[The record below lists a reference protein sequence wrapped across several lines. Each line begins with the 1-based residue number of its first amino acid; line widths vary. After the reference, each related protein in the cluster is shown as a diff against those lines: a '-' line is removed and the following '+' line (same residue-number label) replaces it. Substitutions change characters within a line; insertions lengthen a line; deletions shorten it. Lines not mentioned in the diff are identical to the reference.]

1 MKLPQ
6 PRFSCRLG
14 VAVLLLPLFALLAE
28 LPLQAEEPPA
38 RLLNSN
44 WQFRAVGNTD
54 KSDVKQWHP
63 AQVPGVVQTDLL
75 RNGLIPDP
83 FDRDNEFRLQ
93 WIGLTDWE
101 YQTVFQADA
110 ASLGHDHVDL
120 VFDGLDT
127 LADVYLNDQVIVH
140 SDNMFRHWRISARP
154 LLRTGPNTLRVVFHS
169 AVEKMLPYVKS
180 LPYVLP
186 SISTHNFGNEE
197 DIATAPYTRKAPYQY
212 GWDWGP
218 RFMTEGIWQPVRLE
232 TWDALRIDN
241 FHIHQRKITAET
253 ALVTAEF
260 DVEAS
265 QPTTATLALAHDELS
280 GPQTTDG
287 TQTLQLESGMN
298 RVSFPIRIAAPKLW
312 YPVGYGAQ
320 NRYRF
325 LASIR
330 LGRKVEAA
338 HAEVKTGLRSIEL
351 RRAADQWGKSFE
363 FVVNGIAVFGK
374 GADVIPFDSFPN
386 RVTPEIHRKIL
397 QAARDAHMN
406 MLREWGGGYYE
417 SDDFYDICDELG
429 ILIWQEFMFGGD
441 MIPGD
446 VAFQENVREEAI
458 EQIKRLRDHPSI
470 ILWCGNNEVETGW
483 HYWDDRKEFK
493 EAISPETRDRVWQ
506 DYMVMFA
513 DILKSSVSQYGDP
526 VPYWPSSPSANFE
539 EVPDNQHNGDMHYW
553 AVWHHQAPAQDYTKQ
568 FPRFMTEYGFQSFP
582 EMRTIRAFAN
592 KPDDFDIH
600 STVMQAH
607 QKNKGGNER
616 ILTYM
621 LREYR
626 EPKDFA
632 SFVYLSQVQ
641 QAEIIKI
648 GAEHLRRQR
657 PRVMGSLYW
666 QLNDCWPVAS
676 WASIDYYGR
685 WKALHY
691 YARRFYDDVLV
702 SPSLHDNKVDIYVVS
717 DKLQPFAG
725 TIHTRLLDFSGTV
738 LLDQTKDIQAPAQ
751 SSAIYLSLDEADL
764 SAKGDPRG
772 SFLVVDLEVAGRKVS
787 RNLVFFDV
795 THNLQL
801 PVTLKIEATLNPSG
815 GNYTITLR
823 SPKLARSVYISF
835 GDLDV
840 ESLDN
845 YFDLLPGEPATVTL
859 KSSATIDQL
868 RGSLKI
874 VFLTEAFASNF
885 KPACPHDGQ
894 TGARRGRSGLRRR
907 SSHLRDFRDGFS
919 HTRNSA
925 DPAGVESQPRM
936 DERRAAK
943 ENGGAVSLPQCVRR
957 TINVQWKRYCG
968 AFAPLGRMQNE

>member
-1 MKLPQ
+1 MKLLQ
-6 PRFSCRLG
+6 QQWFTRIGAVAFSLLFLALS
-14 VAVLLLPLFALLAE
+14 VALPIEAADTTSLTPSRTASRILD
-28 LPLQAEEPPA
+28 
-38 RLLNSN
+38 SD
-44 WQFRAVGNTD
+44 WQFRAVGTTSAIANTD
-54 KSDVKQWHP
+54 AAGNTAQSDVKQWHP

-75 RNGLIPDP
+75 SNKLIPDP

-101 YQTVFQADA
+101 YQTVFQVDA

-120 VFDGLDT
+120 IFDGLDT
-127 LADVYLNDQVIVH
+127 LADVYLNDQAILH
-140 SDNMFRHWRISARP
+140 ADNMFRHWRVSAKP
-154 LLRTGPNTLRVVFHS
+154 LLKPGPNTLRVVFHS

-197 DIATAPYTRKAPYQY
+197 DIATAPYTRKAPYNY

-241 FHIHQRKITAET
+241 FHIHHQKVSADSALITAE
-253 ALVTAEF
+253 L
-260 DVEAS
+260 DIEAS
-265 QPTTATLALAHDELS
+265 QPTTATLALTHDELS
-280 GPQTTDG
+280 AAQTSGASTSDG
-287 TQTLQLESGMN
+287 ILALQLDAGTN
-298 RVSFPIRIAAPKLW
+298 HVSFPIRIAAPKLW

-320 NRYRF
+320 NRYHF
-325 LASIR
+325 SASIR
-330 LGRKVEAA
+330 LGKKAEAA

-351 RRAADQWGKSFE
+351 RRVADQWGKSFE
-363 FVVNGIAVFGK
+363 FVVNGITVFSK

-397 QAARDAHMN
+397 QGARDAHMN
-406 MLREWGGGYYE
+406 MVREWGGGYYE

-429 ILIWQEFMFGGD
+429 IMVWQEFMFGGD

-470 ILWCGNNEVETGW
+470 VLWCGNNEVETGW
-483 HYWDDRKEFK
+483 HYWADRQEFK
-493 EAISPETRDRVWQ
+493 AAISPETRDRVWQ

-513 DILKSSVSQYGDP
+513 DILKSSVSQYADP
-526 VPYWPSSPSANFE
+526 TPYWPSSPSANFE
-539 EVPDNQHNGDMHYW
+539 EIPDNQHNGDMHYW
-553 AVWHHQAPAQDYTKQ
+553 AVWHQQAAAQDYTKQ

-582 EMRTIRAFAN
+582 EMRTIRTFAN
-592 KPDDFDIH
+592 KPEDFDIH

-657 PRVMGSLYW
+657 PRTMGSLYW

-702 SPSLHDNKVDIYVVS
+702 SPYSHDNKVDIYVVS
-717 DKLQPFAG
+717 DKLQPISG
-725 TIHTRLLDFSGTV
+725 TIHTRLLDFSGKV

-751 SSAIYLSLDEADL
+751 SSAIYLSFDQADL
-764 SAKGDPRG
+764 VAKGDARS
-772 SFLVVDLEVAGRKVS
+772 SFLAVDLEMGGMKIS
-787 RNLVFFDV
+787 RNLVFFDI

-801 PVTLKIEATLNPSG
+801 TVSPKIEATLSPAGMNNDKNKKNDQS
-815 GNYTITLR
+815 YTITLQ
-823 SPKLARSVYISF
+823 SPKLARNVYISF

-840 ESLDN
+840 ETADN

-859 KSSATIDQL
+859 KSSATIDQV
-868 RGSLKI
+868 RGALQI
-874 VFLTEAFASNF
+874 VSLTEAF
-885 KPACPHDGQ
+885 
-894 TGARRGRSGLRRR
+894 
-907 SSHLRDFRDGFS
+907 
-919 HTRNSA
+919 SA
-925 DPAGVESQPRM
+925 
-936 DERRAAK
+936 
-943 ENGGAVSLPQCVRR
+943 N
-957 TINVQWKRYCG
+957 
-968 AFAPLGRMQNE
+968 

>member
-1 MKLPQ
+1 MKHSC
-6 PRFSCRLG
+6 PRFFRLPRA
-14 VAVLLLPLFALLAE
+14 AVFRLLMFIPLAGLPLK
-28 LPLQAEEPPA
+28 AEELSSRA
-38 RLLNSN
+38 LTAD

-54 KSDVKQWHP
+54 NPGVKEWHP

-75 RNGLIPDP
+75 NNHVIPDP

-110 ASLGHDHVDL
+110 AALGHDHVDL
-120 VFDGLDT
+120 VFEGLDT
-127 LADVYLNDQVIVH
+127 LADVYLNEQAILR
-140 SDNMFRHWRISARP
+140 SDNMFRHWRVPAKA
-154 LLRTGPNTLRVVFHS
+154 LLKPGPNTLRVVFHS

-186 SISTHNFGNEE
+186 SISTHNYGNEE
-197 DIATAPYTRKAPYQY
+197 DIATAPYTRKAPYNY

-218 RFMTEGIWQPVRLE
+218 RFVTEGIWQPVRVE

-241 FHIHQRKITAET
+241 LHIHQRKVTVDA
-253 ALVTAEF
+253 ALVTAEL
-260 DVEAS
+260 DIEAGK
-265 QPTTATLALAHDELS
+265 TTAATLVVAHDELS
-280 GPQTTDG
+280 GAQTSDG
-287 TQTLQLESGMN
+287 TQTVQLDAGMN
-298 RVSFPIRIAAPKLW
+298 HISFPIRIANPKLW
-312 YPVGYGAQ
+312 YPVGYGPQ

-325 LASIR
+325 SASIR
-330 LGRKVEAA
+330 LGKKVQAA

-386 RVTPEIHRKIL
+386 RVTPETHRKIL
-397 QAARDAHMN
+397 QAGRDAHMN
-406 MLREWGGGYYE
+406 MVREWGGGYYE
-417 SDDFYDICDELG
+417 SDDFYNICDELG
-429 ILIWQEFMFGGD
+429 IMVWQEFMFGGD

-446 VAFQENVREEAI
+446 VAFRENVREESI
-458 EQIKRLRDHPSI
+458 QQIKRLRDHPSI
-470 ILWCGNNEVETGW
+470 VVWCGNNEVETGW
-483 HYWDDRKEFK
+483 HHWNDRQEFK
-493 EAISPETRDRVWQ
+493 EAISPQVRERIWQ

-513 DILKSSVSQYGDP
+513 DILKSSVSEYGDP

-539 EVPDNQHNGDMHYW
+539 EIPDNQTNGDMHYW
-553 AVWHHQAPAQDYTKQ
+553 AVWHQQAPAQDYTKQ

-582 EMRTIRAFAN
+582 EMRTIRSFAN
-592 KPDDFDIH
+592 QPEDFDIH
-600 STVMQAH
+600 SKVMQAH

-657 PRVMGSLYW
+657 PRTMGSLYW

-691 YARRFYDDVLV
+691 YARRFYDDLLV
-702 SPSLHDNKVDIYVVS
+702 SPYLQDDKVDIYVVS
-717 DKLQPFAG
+717 DKLEPVTG
-725 TIHTRLLDFSGTV
+725 TMHTRLLDFSGKT

-751 SSAIYLSLDEADL
+751 SSAIYLSLDKADL
-764 SAKGDPRG
+764 AAKGDLRG
-772 SFLVVDLEVAGRKVS
+772 SFLVVDLEMAGNRVS

-795 THNLQL
+795 MHNLQL
-801 PVTLKIEATLNPSG
+801 PVAPKIEATLSQTAG
-815 GNYTITLR
+815 GYTVALQ
-823 SPKLARSVYISF
+823 SSQLARGVYVSF
-835 GDLDV
+835 GDV
-840 ESLDN
+840 EAESSDN
-845 YFDLLPGEPATVTL
+845 YFDLLPGEPVTISL
-859 KSSATIDQL
+859 KSAATIDQL
-868 RGSLKI
+868 RGALK
-874 VFLTEAFASNF
+874 VTSLTEAFA
-885 KPACPHDGQ
+885 
-894 TGARRGRSGLRRR
+894 
-907 SSHLRDFRDGFS
+907 
-919 HTRNSA
+919 
-925 DPAGVESQPRM
+925 
-936 DERRAAK
+936 AK
-943 ENGGAVSLPQCVRR
+943 
-957 TINVQWKRYCG
+957 
-968 AFAPLGRMQNE
+968 